1 MRWSVALPLLAAV
14 AVGCAVATSLDEG
27 APCRSEG
34 AGACS
39 ADAGT
44 LLQCVSGT
52 WTAFADCRGAR
63 GCERTADTADCDTSG
78 NTLGDR
84 CPPTSE
90 GRVRCDPDGGVNI
103 LRCVEGALVIEY
115 ECQGGS
121 TCALTDAGLTCV
133 F

>member
-1 MRWSVALPLLAAV
+1 MRRQVALAVLALVTACPV
-14 AVGCAVATSLDEG
+14 TTTFEEG
-27 APCRSEG
+27 GLCRSEG
-34 AGACS
+34 AGACNE
-39 ADAGT
+39 DGGT

-52 WTAFADCRGAR
+52 WSAFADCRGPR

-78 NTLGDR
+78 DSVGDR

-90 GRVRCDPDGGVNI
+90 GRVRCDPDAGLNV
-103 LRCVEGALVIEY
+103 LRCVGGRLIIEL
-115 ECQGGS
+115 ECPGGS